1 MDRLGVGWDVLHEV
15 NPSLVYCAITGYG
28 QDGPLRARAG
38 HDLNYLA
45 RTGVLALS
53 GDGGRAARA
62 GRRRRSPTSPAG
74 R

>member
-1 MDRLGVGWDVLHEV
+1 MDRLGVGWAVLRER

-53 GDGGRAARA
+53 GDAEGRPCR
-62 GRRRRSPTSPAG
+62 RRRRSPTSRAA